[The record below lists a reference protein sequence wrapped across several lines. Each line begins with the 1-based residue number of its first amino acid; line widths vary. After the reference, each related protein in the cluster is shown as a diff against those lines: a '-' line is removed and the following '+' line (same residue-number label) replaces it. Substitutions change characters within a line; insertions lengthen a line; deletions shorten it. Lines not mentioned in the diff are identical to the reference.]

1 MNRTKH
7 TIICDLDGT
16 IADLSH
22 RLHYIKNNEGELKES
37 PDWAGFEK
45 ACIDDKP
52 IYDVIDIVKLL
63 WSGDQTHNPPI
74 RNLKFF
80 TGRSNVVRKNTV
92 DWLLK
97 NFFGISR
104 VSKEQEDI
112 LSKFDVTLTM
122 RNENDYREDAQVKLE
137 MVKFFGLKPDNVLCI
152 FEDRKSVVDMWRRHG
167 YRVLQISN
175 CLFS

>member
-1 MNRTKH
+1 MNLTKH

-22 RLHYIKNNEGELKES
+22 RLHYIKNDNGEIKES
-37 PDWAGFEK
+37 PDWAAFEK

-52 IYDVIDIVKLL
+52 IHDVIQIVKLL

-80 TGRSNVVRKNTV
+80 TGRSNSMREITES
-92 DWLLK
+92 WLRRY
-97 NFFGISR
+97 FFRVSR
-104 VSKEQEDI
+104 GSKEQEDI
-112 LSKFDVTLTM
+112 YSEFGVTLTM
-122 RNENDYREDAQVKLE
+122 RHENDYREDDQVKLE
-137 MVKFFGLKPDNVLCI
+137 MMMYFGLKPDDVLCI
-152 FEDRKSVVDMWRRHG
+152 FEDRQSVVDMWSRHG

-175 CLFS
+175 CPFS